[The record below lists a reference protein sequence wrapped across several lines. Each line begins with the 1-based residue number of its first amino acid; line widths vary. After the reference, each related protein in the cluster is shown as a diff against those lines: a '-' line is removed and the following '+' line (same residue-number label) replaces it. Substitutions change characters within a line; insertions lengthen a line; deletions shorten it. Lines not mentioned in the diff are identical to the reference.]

1 MKERA
6 SPLFILVAIITAIAA
21 LYIAKEI
28 LLPIALA
35 ILLTYLLTPLADRL
49 ECYRIPRVP
58 AVLLVVTFAFAI
70 LGGLTWVVANQLIDL
85 TTQLPAHERNLIDK
99 IESIRPSS
107 PTFARVGKTLTDL
120 REVLTHGV
128 DKKRQP
134 NDSKLKENDDPQAQ
148 SPAQPN
154 SAANGNESPDRAA
167 ATKAIESLAT
177 AAIEPDA
184 ATATPAD
191 NTVAVKV
198 VEMPPS
204 PLQQLQSWLG
214 PLVAPLTGAGM
225 VVILVLFL
233 LLDRENQRARFIQLF
248 GRSHLHATTEAVHDV
263 ASRVGRYLRALFLI
277 NAGYGA
283 AVGIGL
289 WFIGV
294 PGAAMWGTLGFAL
307 RFLPYIGPWI
317 AATLPIIVS
326 VATSAGW
333 TQPLLVLGWYLL
345 VELIANNVVEPLA
358 YGNTTG
364 VSTVG
369 VIIAAI
375 FWTWLWGPLGLILS
389 VPMTVCLLVA
399 ARYVPQLRFLT
410 VLFADHPPQTSAERI
425 YQRLLAFDYNEPRK
439 LADRHLKENSLATF
453 YDDILVPALV
463 LAEQDRHSDLLNEEQ
478 TEFVLESAED
488 LIAELDE
495 SAHRTDTTASKSA
508 DASHREEIAPNT
520 SSARVLCIPLRDE
533 ADELASRMLVQL
545 LTAAGF
551 QADAGAAKSLTSE
564 LVDQVAESD
573 SDIVVISVLPPIA
586 PRDSRLLWRRLR
598 ARYPHLP
605 IVIGFWTATNEKQS
619 LAEPVADASSR
630 VVTNL
635 ADAVTAVRAIA
646 LHTTPVAKT
655 A

>member
-1 MKERA
+1 MKERV
-6 SPLFILVAIITAIAA
+6 SPLFILVAIITAVAA

-28 LLPIALA
+28 LLPIAMA
-35 ILLTYLLTPLADRL
+35 ILLTFLLTPLADRL
-49 ECYRIPRVP
+49 ERYRIPRIP

-85 TTQLPAHERNLIDK
+85 TTQLPAHEKDLIDK
-99 IESIRPSS
+99 LESIRPNS
-107 PTFARVGKTLTDL
+107 PTLARVGKTLTDL
-120 REVLTHGV
+120 RDVLTNGR
-128 DKKRQP
+128 DKKQ
-134 NDSKLKENDDPQAQ
+134 Q
-148 SPAQPN
+148 
-154 SAANGNESPDRAA
+154 PDRAASTNGDKVQPQESSAAAPASDKDESSDRSA

-177 AAIEPDA
+177 AAIAPDSTA
-184 ATATPAD
+184 AAAAD
-191 NTVAVKV
+191 QTVAVKV

-248 GRSHLHATTEAVHDV
+248 GRTHLHATTEAVHDV
-263 ASRVGRYLRALFLI
+263 ASRVGRYLRALFLV

-294 PGAAMWGTLGFAL
+294 PGAVMWGTLGFAL

-317 AATLPIIVS
+317 AATLPIFVS

-333 TQPLLVLGWYLL
+333 TQPLLVLGWYLF
-345 VELIANNVVEPLA
+345 VELISNNVVEPLA
-358 YGNTTG
+358 YGNSTG

-375 FWTWLWGPLGLILS
+375 FWTWLWGPIGLILS
-389 VPMTVCLLVA
+389 VPMTVSLLVT
-399 ARYVPQLRFLT
+399 ARYVPQLRFIT
-410 VLFADHPPQTSAERI
+410 VLFADEPPLTPAERI

-439 LADRHLKENSLATF
+439 LAERHLKENSLAAF

-463 LAEQDRHSDLLNEEQ
+463 LAEQDRHSGLLNEEQ
-478 TEFVLESAED
+478 AEFVSESAED
-488 LIAELDE
+488 LVAELDE
-495 SAHRTDTTASKSA
+495 TADHIAASSPKA
-508 DASHREEIAPNT
+508 DDRKDKEMVVAGLP
-520 SSARVLCIPLRDE
+520 SARVLCIPLRDD

-545 LTAAGF
+545 LKEAGF
-551 QADAGAAKSLTSE
+551 DADAGAAKSLTSE

-598 ARYPHLP
+598 ARYPNLP

-630 VVTNL
+630 VVTTL